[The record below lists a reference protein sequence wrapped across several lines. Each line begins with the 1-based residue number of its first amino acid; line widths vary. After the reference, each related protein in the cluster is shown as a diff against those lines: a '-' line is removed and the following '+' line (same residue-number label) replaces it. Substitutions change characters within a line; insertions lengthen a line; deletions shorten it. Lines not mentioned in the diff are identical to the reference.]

1 MGQLVVLD
9 ALHLQ
14 ILQGGRALCIIV
26 TIAKVNLRWKGIL
39 YLIWNVICSG
49 TSCGR
54 LWEAWERS
62 WPLNIRP
69 RCILLPGWGM
79 QSLITSTL
87 SKWKFPRRLR
97 YAATGIST
105 LIYAQAT
112 GIATPCY
119 HVLQNHSIR
128 SRSSQC
134 HETVEYPPHTRVG
147 VLDMSKVWDFSH
159 TELSRSTIQGSHWH
173 APRGPS
179 GPLEVLSHAIAA
191 LDGVPAREAQL
202 TEGGQDHSLR
212 TYSHQKHAARPD
224 SEPKILSLER
234 NRYKG
239 RGQERQCNRVAL
251 RDKGSWT
258 ILLIAIWIVST
269 RFQGALGDLNAT
281 RNLHG
286 WADVGQI

>member
-134 HETVEYPPHTRVG
+134 HETVEYPPPHSSWRAGHEQSMGFFAYGTFQEHNTGKPLACASWPVRPLGGTKPCHRSSGWRPSSRSPTHRRRPRSLPPYLLTLEACCSARLGAKNSVAGTQSIQGARPRKAVQQGCAPGQRQLDNFIDRNLDSVNSLLRGFRRSKRHTKFTRVG
-147 VLDMSKVWDFSH
+147 
-159 TELSRSTIQGSHWH
+159 
-173 APRGPS
+173 
-179 GPLEVLSHAIAA
+179 
-191 LDGVPAREAQL
+191 
-202 TEGGQDHSLR
+202 
-212 TYSHQKHAARPD
+212 
-224 SEPKILSLER
+224 
-234 NRYKG
+234 
-239 RGQERQCNRVAL
+239 
-251 RDKGSWT
+251 
-258 ILLIAIWIVST
+258 
-269 RFQGALGDLNAT
+269 
-281 RNLHG
+281 
-286 WADVGQI
+286 